1 MKITKLKKTLGQI
14 TIDINNFELSEGH
27 IHGIIGH
34 NGCGKTSLCKLLLD
48 LMPAEERQIDW
59 NGLKQIDCTMT
70 SQRPYLLKGSVYENI
85 VYPLKLRKITPD
97 NDFIDECL
105 LKFGLLDKRDQY
117 ALSLSSG
124 ERQKLSL
131 IRAFIFNPRFVIID
145 ETFANLDFESVKTFE
160 EFILENQKKV
170 NSTFIIIS
178 HQLPQ
183 LQRLCDKLHF
193 MEKGKILE
201 SGDTKE
207 LLNNSSNQK
216 VREYLKSQI
225 LQ

>member
-14 TIDINNFELSEGH
+14 TIDINNLEISEGH

-85 VYPLKLRKITPD
+85 VYPLKLRKIAPD

-105 LKFGLLDKRDQY
+105 LKFGLLDKKDQY

-160 EFILENQKKV
+160 EFILQNQKKV

>member
-59 NGLKQIDCTMT
+59 NGLKQVDCTMT

-85 VYPLKLRKITPD
+85 VYPLKLRKIAPD

-105 LKFGLLDKRDQY
+105 LKFGLLDKKDQY

>member
-14 TIDINNFELSEGH
+14 TIDISNFEILEGKV
-27 IHGIIGH
+27 HGIIGH

-48 LMPAEERQIDW
+48 LMPAEEKEIDW
-59 NGLKQIDCTMT
+59 NGLQQTDCTMT

-105 LKFGLLDKRDQY
+105 LKFGLLDKKDQY

-145 ETFANLDFESVKTFE
+145 ETFANLDFDSVKTFE
-160 EFILENQKKV
+160 EFILENQRKV

-183 LQRLCDKLHF
+183 LQRLCDRLHF

-201 SGDTKE
+201 SGETTE
-207 LLNNSSNQK
+207 LLNSCSNPK
-216 VREYLKSQI
+216 VIDYLKSQI

>member
-14 TIDINNFELSEGH
+14 TIDINNFEISEGK

-48 LMPAEERQIDW
+48 LIPAEEGQIDW
-59 NGLKQIDCTMT
+59 NGLKQTDITMT
-70 SQRPYLLKGSVYENI
+70 SQRPYLLKGTVYDNI
-85 VYPLKLRKITPD
+85 IYPLKLRKITPD
-97 NDFIDECL
+97 ETFIKECL
-105 LKFGLLDKRDQY
+105 QRFGLLDKKDQY

-193 MEKGKILE
+193 MEKGKIIE

-216 VREYLKSQI
+216 VRDYLKSQI